1 MTHGK
6 VMRSQIGL
14 AIFFVVVSC
23 ALGFARDAKLLYVL
37 LLDVSGSMEREGAVR
52 YARYSSSQVSGIAQ
66 RLGRAIDCSDNSP
79 SIYVQPFSS
88 LHDSFDLRGPV

>member
-23 ALGFARDAKLLYVL
+23 ALGFARDAKLPYVL
-37 LLDVSGSMEREGAVR
+37 LLDVLRVAWSEKEPCAM
-52 YARYSSSQVSGIAQ
+52 
-66 RLGRAIDCSDNSP
+66 RAIRQVRSAE
-79 SIYVQPFSS
+79 
-88 LHDSFDLRGPV
+88 